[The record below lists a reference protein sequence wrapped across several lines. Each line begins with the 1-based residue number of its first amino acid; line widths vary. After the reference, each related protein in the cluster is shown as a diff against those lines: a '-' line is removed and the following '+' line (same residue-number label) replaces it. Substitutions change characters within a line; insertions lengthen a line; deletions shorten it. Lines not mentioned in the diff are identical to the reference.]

1 MSPVDET
8 ALGLLETQG
17 LVAAIEAA
25 DAMLKTAY
33 VRLVSMEKTDPA
45 LITIYITGETAAVQ
59 ASVDAGRAAAERVG
73 KVISAHVIPRPDP
86 DVRKILGTV
95 SPPRPTGSDE
105 ALDSL
110 TVSELRTIV
119 RELPEFPIQG
129 RAVARARKEDLIEA
143 LRHYRR

>member
-1 MSPVDET
+1 MPPLDET

-73 KVISAHVIPRPDP
+73 KVVSAHVIPRPDP
-86 DVRKILGTV
+86 DVRKILSTPS
-95 SPPRPTGSDE
+95 SPPTAHSDE
-105 ALDSL
+105 ALDSM
-110 TVSELRTIV
+110 TVSELRTFV
-119 RELPEFPIQG
+119 RDLPDFPIHG

>member
-1 MSPVDET
+1 MPPLDET

-45 LITIYITGETAAVQ
+45 LITIFITGETAAVQ

-73 KVISAHVIPRPDP
+73 KVVSAHVIPRPDP
-86 DVRKILGTV
+86 DVRKILVGA
-95 SPPRPTGSDE
+95 SPPPLTGSDE
-105 ALDSL
+105 ALDSM
-110 TVSELRTIV
+110 TVSELRAIARDV
-119 RELPEFPIQG
+119 PDFPIQG

>member
-8 ALGLLETQG
+8 ALGMLETQG

-45 LITIYITGETAAVQ
+45 LITIYVTGETAAVQ

-73 KVISAHVIPRPDP
+73 KVVSAHVIPRPDP
-86 DVRKILGTV
+86 DVRKMV
-95 SPPRPTGSDE
+95 STAPPPPSSHSDE
-105 ALDSL
+105 TLDSM
-110 TVSELRTIV
+110 TVTELRTFV
-119 RELPEFPIQG
+119 RDLPDFPIHG